1 MHHRTVACLAH
12 SEARSEHVAGLQ
24 EFGDRDAPAG
34 AAFITALAFGTA
46 IPTKTPGNTRGKNL
60 AIVM

>member
-1 MHHRTVACLAH
+1 
-12 SEARSEHVAGLQ
+12 VAGLQ